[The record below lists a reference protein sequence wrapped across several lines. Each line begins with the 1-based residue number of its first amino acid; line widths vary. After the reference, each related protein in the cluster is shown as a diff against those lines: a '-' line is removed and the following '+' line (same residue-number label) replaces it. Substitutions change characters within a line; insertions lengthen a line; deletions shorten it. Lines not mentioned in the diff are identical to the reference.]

1 MLASGEKVEDS
12 SVHGVVLVLLEDW
25 VHAHETP
32 RLCLSP
38 FLSTNMLFGA
48 GRAVSCFASTVACL
62 WERLVGP
69 SGSEMSLAGTDVV
82 WGRPGVREHGGVGT
96 GEANG
101 FCPWIP
107 RFARNCARVNLLFRS
122 GGRDIEEM
130 TVLSLKFRRIGDFFL
145 FCLFFN

>member
-1 MLASGEKVEDS
+1 
-12 SVHGVVLVLLEDW
+12 
-25 VHAHETP
+25 
-32 RLCLSP
+32 
-38 FLSTNMLFGA
+38 MLFGA

-69 SGSEMSLAGTDVV
+69 SGSEMSRAGTDVV

-145 FCLFFN
+145 FCLFLINI